1 MILERMTL
9 QMHRILQMT
18 LQMHNWSNTL
28 VLFCFLFLF
37 FIFLN
42 ELSAILLTLFNPK
55 INSSD
60 YLST

>member
-28 VLFCFLFLF
+28 VLFCFLFY

-60 YLST
+60 YLSA